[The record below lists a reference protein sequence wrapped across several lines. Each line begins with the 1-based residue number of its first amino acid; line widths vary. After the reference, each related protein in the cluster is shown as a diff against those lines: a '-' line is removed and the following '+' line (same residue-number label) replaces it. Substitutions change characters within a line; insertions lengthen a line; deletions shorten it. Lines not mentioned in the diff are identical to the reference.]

1 MVRPKPKRRFRAPKV
16 TRSALLQAA
25 FQVIYRR
32 GFQAASLE
40 DILEEAGVTK
50 GALYHHFADKSALG
64 YAVVNEVVRDLM
76 LRAWVGPLDDQ
87 TDDPLTVLQGTLRK
101 RTAHLSTLDVQ
112 LGCPLNNLVQEMS
125 SLDEGFRRVT
135 ESVLAAWT
143 SEFAR
148 ALERGQ
154 AAATVRKDVD
164 ARRLA
169 TFLVAVIEG
178 ASGLAKGRRSRS
190 VLRSSLETAARF
202 LDTLRP
208 HRTRGI

>member
-1 MVRPKPKRRFRAPKV
+1 MVRRKPKRRFRAPEV

-50 GALYHHFADKSALG
+50 GALYHHFVDKSALG

-76 LRAWVGPLDDQ
+76 LHAWLGPLEDQ
-87 TDDPLTVLQGTLRK
+87 TDDPLTVLQDTLRK
-101 RTAHLSTLDVQ
+101 RTANLSTLDVQ

-135 ESVLAAWT
+135 EGVLATWT
-143 SEFAR
+143 SGFAR

-154 AAATVRKDVD
+154 AAATVRRDVD
-164 ARRLA
+164 VRRVA
-169 TFLVAVIEG
+169 AFLVAVIEG
-178 ASGLAKGRRSRS
+178 AAGVAKGRRSRS
-190 VLRSSLETAARF
+190 LLRSTFETAATF
-202 LDTLRP
+202 LDSLRP
-208 HRTRGI
+208 RQPGGR